1 VVPEHVTTVLR
12 HAAAANVP
20 ARVIGQTGGSRLRMA
35 VAGDIVVDQS
45 VDEAER
51 VWATAIDQH
60 FAQRVA

>member
-1 VVPEHVTTVLR
+1 VPEHVTSVLR
-12 HAAAANVP
+12 HAAAANV
-20 ARVIGQTGGSRLRMA
+20 AVRVIGQTGGSRLRLA
-35 VAGDIVVDQS
+35 VAGAIVVDLS